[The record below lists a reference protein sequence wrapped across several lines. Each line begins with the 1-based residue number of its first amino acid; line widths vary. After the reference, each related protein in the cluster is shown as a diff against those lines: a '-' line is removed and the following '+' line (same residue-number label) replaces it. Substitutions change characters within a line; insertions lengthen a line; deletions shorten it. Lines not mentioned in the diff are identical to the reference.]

1 MFASSLRSFPA
12 VALVLTACVSTACVS
27 TARVSTARPHAGSA
41 VGDTQLA
48 QGEAAHLAPADFHGV
63 WAEYWALEGVAD
75 TQRYVFTEDGRFGWL
90 APARTTPPMDPVQ
103 RSGTF
108 RVETRQGRPFLVL
121 EVARER
127 FAACQG
133 GCANAGE
140 ARVVTH
146 AAPLVLQYEVDEC
159 PPNDEAQVLDGAY
172 VCRSVGGQAFWRR
185 ANAASIDTA
194 AFFE

>member
-1 MFASSLRSFPA
+1 MHVTRQPSILVFVHLFVSL
-12 VALVLTACVSTACVS
+12 ALGACISTA
-27 TARVSTARPHAGSA
+27 APQAGSPA
-41 VGDTQLA
+41 KSTELA
-48 QGEAAHLAPADFHGV
+48 QGAAAHLAPADLHGV

-90 APARTTPPMDPVQ
+90 APERTTPPVEPVQ

-108 RVETRQGRPFLVL
+108 RIETVEERPFLVL
-121 EVARER
+121 DVARER
-127 FAACQG
+127 FAACKG
-133 GCANAGE
+133 GCANADE

-146 AAPLVLQYEVDEC
+146 VSPLVLKYEIGEC

-185 ANAASIDTA
+185 ATAAKIDTA